1 MISSR
6 LSAISAY
13 HDVDKKQRQLLKQK
27 VDSELFTLSKA
38 YAGLIQK
45 RKQVKQRILHQ
56 KQDDLTFEK
65 QLVNSVLDIKKFAS
79 YLDFETTG
87 SIKMTSIG

>member
-27 VDSELFTLSKA
+27 VDTELFTLSKA

-45 RKQVKQRILHQ
+45 RKQVKQRILH
-56 KQDDLTFEK
+56 
-65 QLVNSVLDIKKFAS
+65 
-79 YLDFETTG
+79 
-87 SIKMTSIG
+87 